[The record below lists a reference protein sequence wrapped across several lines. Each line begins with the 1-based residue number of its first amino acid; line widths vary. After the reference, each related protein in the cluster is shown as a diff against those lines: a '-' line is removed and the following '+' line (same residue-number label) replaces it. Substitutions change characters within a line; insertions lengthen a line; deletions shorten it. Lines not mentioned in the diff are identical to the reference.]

1 MATSTGQ
8 LHLTLILHG
17 VFSAHYGSGL
27 ELVGLSRRGQ
37 ALLAFLSQQPE
48 MRAERARLADL
59 LWSDRSEVQARASLR
74 QELSVLR
81 RVLPEGVLDANRQLV
96 WLDPTA
102 VVADKSGSGV
112 FLEGFDLA
120 TEGFEDWLREMR
132 QAERLGSATPV
143 ATAAPHRA
151 RRLPSLA
158 VLPFEEIGVA
168 ATDMFADGVVE
179 EITGAL
185 GRVHEFHVI
194 ARQSAIAIIGEHLDV
209 PQVAERLG
217 VDYVVEGTVR
227 RADDRVR
234 ISVQL
239 VEGRDGR
246 TIWTERFDDRLDD
259 LFALQ
264 DRVAGQVAGQI
275 LPSLRNA
282 EIARAR
288 TTPPESRNA
297 YELFLTGLPHM
308 WAHQRKSNARAIDLF
323 DRALSIAPDYGPA
336 LAHKAWALAQQC
348 SYIWSDNPLA
358 DKAEA
363 LRLAQQAAQFVG
375 EHAPSMVA
383 VGAAVDLV
391 STDHDFSRTFIDRAL
406 AIDPNCAWGWMRR
419 GWNRHYLGETEE
431 ARLSFDRA
439 EALSP
444 LDPFL
449 FNIEF
454 GRGVTYLHEDRFEEC
469 LKHFKRGMALSPGVE
484 WAYRFIASLNIRLG
498 RQADAEEAYRK
509 LLAAYPGLTVR
520 KLSDSLPPSAVEN
533 RQEFYDAMRRA
544 GLPEE

>member
-59 LWSDRSEVQARASLR
+59 LWSDRSEGQARASLR

-132 QAERLGSATPV
+132 QAERPGSATPV

-336 LAHKAWALAQQC
+336 LAHKAWRLRNSAPTYGQTILWRIRQRRCGWRSRLPNSSVNMRLRWWLSAQQLT
-348 SYIWSDNPLA
+348 SFQRITIS
-358 DKAEA
+358 AE
-363 LRLAQQAAQFVG
+363 LL
-375 EHAPSMVA
+375 
-383 VGAAVDLV
+383 L
-391 STDHDFSRTFIDRAL
+391 I
-406 AIDPNCAWGWMRR
+406 
-419 GWNRHYLGETEE
+419 
-431 ARLSFDRA
+431 ARLRSTQ
-439 EALSP
+439 
-444 LDPFL
+444 
-449 FNIEF
+449 I
-454 GRGVTYLHEDRFEEC
+454 V
-469 LKHFKRGMALSPGVE
+469 
-484 WAYRFIASLNIRLG
+484 LG
-498 RQADAEEAYRK
+498 AGC
-509 LLAAYPGLTVR
+509 AAAGTVIILE
-520 KLSDSLPPSAVEN
+520 KPK
-533 RQEFYDAMRRA
+533 RRA
-544 GLPEE
+544 